1 MFLGQWFTSNLP
13 LLTFT
18 DEDDMNLFSVGG
30 YPSRWSHADELSTLP
45 SPSSS
50 VVDLDS
56 NAGTVETEVLLSS
69 YKGIYQSSPG
79 AVSQWKLNFY
89 WNFWIVYIYSQRTEP
104 NILYKVKILDDFIKI
119 LFLQFFQLAPR
130 CHYFYS
136 LIGLLH

>member
-1 MFLGQWFTSNLP
+1 
-13 LLTFT
+13 
-18 DEDDMNLFSVGG
+18 MNPFSVGG
-30 YPSRWSHADELSTLP
+30 YPSRWGHDDELSTLP

-69 YKGIYQSSPG
+69 YKGIHQSSSG
-79 AVSQWKLNFY
+79 AVPQWKLNFY

-119 LFLQFFQLAPR
+119 LFLQFFQLAL
-130 CHYFYS
+130 YLDATIFI
-136 LIGLLH
+136 L